1 MIKINIKKI
10 VLGIALLATPLMAD
24 YEFNTKSLVGI
35 EGGASTLDFENGV
48 NLNNT
53 QGSTSIANLG
63 LKLGAETE
71 DFRAFLSGRY
81 FYDSSN
87 KYDYLTTFGV
97 EIQYKFNVSKIFN
110 IYMGVNGGFAN
121 AKFRGT
127 DINGV
132 EETFSRTISDPYF
145 GGDIGTNIHLG
156 NTTDL
161 EIGGRIMSV
170 QATNTKNSV
179 SYRIGNIVNV
189 YASLI
194 FKWQMD

>member
-1 MIKINIKKI
+1 MIKNNIKKI
-10 VLGIALLATPLMAD
+10 VLGVVLLTTPLIAG

-35 EGGASTLDFENGV
+35 EGGASTLDFENGL

-53 QGSTSIANLG
+53 QGSVGLANLG

-97 EIQYKFNVSKIFN
+97 EIQYKFNVSKAFN
-110 IYMGVNGGFAN
+110 IYMGANGGLAN

-127 DINGV
+127 ASNGV

-156 NTTDL
+156 DATDI
-161 EIGGRIMSV
+161 EIGGRVMSI
-170 QATNTKNSV
+170 QATNTKNTT
-179 SYRIGNIVNV
+179 SYRVGNIVNV